1 MKKKVMLVGF
11 IAMTGALLT
20 LTGCKSMCKTM
31 HHGSDDTAQA
41 GMTAKQCPPGCTCAK
56 CTAAKAK

>member
-11 IAMTGALLT
+11 VAMTGALLT
-20 LTGCKSMCKTM
+20 LTGCKSMCKM
-31 HHGSDDTAQA
+31 MHGSDDDAKSS
-41 GMTAKQCPPGCTCAK
+41 MTEKQCPSDCACAK